1 MKEFALHIGIQN
13 AIIYVVALALS
24 HIRKLH
30 SMPKI
35 RIISAIIKNA
45 IILLSVIKLH
55 EMGVTEMLPR
65 QWTAH

>member
-30 SMPKI
+30 SMQK
-35 RIISAIIKNA
+35 S
-45 IILLSVIKLH
+45 
-55 EMGVTEMLPR
+55 G
-65 QWTAH
+65 